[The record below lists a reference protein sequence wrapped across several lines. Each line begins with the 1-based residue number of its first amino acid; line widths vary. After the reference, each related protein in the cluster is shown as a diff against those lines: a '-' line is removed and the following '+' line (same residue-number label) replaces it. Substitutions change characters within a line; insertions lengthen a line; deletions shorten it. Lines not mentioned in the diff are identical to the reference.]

1 MDTTPIAVRDNGQ
14 ILLENPQGSPRT
26 AEKRANLTPKRWSR
40 TSLEQ
45 VKKIFPTESGHFLKV
60 SAARMALGN
69 SDRRVPTKGIH
80 SLDDLRVGINGL
92 LE

>member
-1 MDTTPIAVRDNGQ
+1 MSCSKAGGVTGV
-14 ILLENPQGSPRT
+14 
-26 AEKRANLTPKRWSR
+26 
-40 TSLEQ
+40 
-45 VKKIFPTESGHFLKV
+45 PTRMGPVYHSGGPWASEGALRGWNGHFLKV

-92 LE
+92 FE